1 MGIFDYFYNKCK
13 NNISWLKVEGE
24 SRSPFDVD
32 SDTLKNAF
40 LDRFGNDLLEISTS
54 TRVII
59 DDISRISD
67 NLTIQIIDDPSAVSE
82 ELSLIYIDLKGFVEY
97 SKNIFSSDLSGT
109 ADLDLDSY
117 GLSINDFKVNLYN
130 ESGLPIS
137 LRTYTFYTAEK
148 ITTLI
153 REGAPGLSPTQI
165 NLFIKIREKLGKLNI
180 ELSRLFS
187 PYSQFQEAL
196 VCTTERELDALND
209 IKTRRLT
216 PEQQSDIEKETERL
230 EKYQSGEARVSEV
243 FPDLIKDA
251 DLKEQCFLHVNI
263 FKLSKIKEKID
274 HGNSSIF
281 NRNAITNIYT
291 NSTTVTSGLGIAGSR
306 AAIAAAEADAA
317 ATTADLTRESMKELP
332 DVNSFSPN
340 NRSVM
345 VHGDS
350 FGFINNLTQ
359 SPSKTAFYDMSNAEI
374 SALQPMIR
382 LFKVVRKNDSD
393 ETCPV
398 EKEVEIQF
406 DANSPNNIESILQS
420 NMGIRNPG
428 VGLKSFNFSYEG
440 DNPFALKKSISARL
454 TIHANSFSELLQE
467 RFNSNGDSYT
477 YADLALKTGNL
488 ETFKLNRQ
496 LSDVQLDNLEKL
508 NFRLKAVVGWQ
519 NPNFS
524 TDIFSANKGINNAI
538 NNSAITLNLTPTV
551 HDFNVDDI
559 GRVTFT
565 INYLSY
571 VEEYFDNSYF
581 DIFTER
587 EVIVERLKRNLK
599 IKKLNRECNADAAEL
614 NKKDSE
620 LEETIRLEKQASL
633 RNLLNSIIKKRKLY
647 FIRIDPKDLFLYT
660 AGGPY
665 GLASGLYETVQDLE
679 NQISNSFDNSE
690 QRELARQIVESVE
703 VPDNEEGEI
712 ITNSTLASNST
723 LPFFYAGDLIDSIL
737 EDIGNS
743 LIEVQTELT
752 VIDPVRAEAE
762 NIDPDDL
769 QAEIDKYIRL
779 ADNFKK
785 LRILLGPAEI
795 VDSDSY
801 NSRIINLG
809 DIPISLKHFMEW
821 LTTRILKKE
830 QASYSL
836 TAFLNDFFNKY
847 ILDYMNN
854 DTCYEGKAK
863 QRIHLF
869 QNSITEYRDDARSQ
883 DTITE
888 KCILDGTRRLY
899 LSQQGVDLPVLNVMG
914 VRDDPRPN
922 TGVCRE
928 INYLTYYAGRTIP
941 LNLMNGKKE
950 EDEKKGIWHYQIGK
964 DRGIVKSINLS
975 KTDSTGLAEVRFE
988 QDGYDGL
995 RQLRVLYD
1003 TTITT
1008 YLDVGAFPGLY
1019 IYVDP
1024 RGFDP
1029 SEKFNGIDLPDLGIG
1044 GYSMLWKT
1052 EHTIQPGM
1060 AESVLHAKW
1069 VASKD
1074 SEPKQ
1079 QNTPQDTKKCS
1090 SNNRE

>member
-1 MGIFDYFYNKCK
+1 MGFFYNKCK
-13 NNISWLKVEGE
+13 NNIPWLKVEGE

-40 LDRFGNDLLEISTS
+40 LDKFGNDLLEISIS
-54 TRVII
+54 TREII
-59 DDISRISD
+59 DDISRIFD
-67 NLTIQIIDDPSAVSE
+67 NLSAESTNLD
-82 ELSLIYIDLKGFVEY
+82 LSLLEDFLLY

-109 ADLDLDSY
+109 VDLDLDSY

-130 ESGLPIS
+130 ESGVPIS
-137 LRTYTFYTAEK
+137 LRTYTFYIAEK
-148 ITTLI
+148 ITTFI
-153 REGAPGLSPTQI
+153 RPGVMGLSPTQI
-165 NLFIKIREKLGKLNI
+165 DLFIKIREKLGKLNI
-180 ELSRLFS
+180 QLSRLFL

-196 VCTTERELDALND
+196 VCTTE
-209 IKTRRLT
+209 I
-216 PEQQSDIEKETERL
+216 
-230 EKYQSGEARVSEV
+230 EARDLRREQLVRENSLNRPGGRAELAAIEQDLEQTENNLEIYESGQATLSQV
-243 FPDLIKDA
+243 FPELIKDA

-263 FKLSKIKEKID
+263 FKLSEIKEKID

-281 NRNAITNIYT
+281 N
-291 NSTTVTSGLGIAGSR
+291 STSASGS
-306 AAIAAAEADAA
+306 AAAEA
-317 ATTADLTRESMKELP
+317 MKELP
-332 DVNSFSPN
+332 DINSFSPN

-382 LFKVVRKNDSD
+382 LFKVVRKDDSD
-393 ETCPV
+393 EICPV

-406 DANSPNNIESILQS
+406 DANSPNNLESILKS
-420 NMGIRNPG
+420 NIGIRNPG

-440 DNPFALKKSISARL
+440 DNPFAIKKSISARL

-467 RFNSNGDSYT
+467 RFNSNGDSYS

-581 DIFTER
+581 DIFTEK

-614 NKKDSE
+614 DKKDSE
-620 LEETIRLEKQASL
+620 LEETIRLEKQTSL

-647 FIRIDPKDLFLYT
+647 FIKIDPKDLFLYT
-660 AGGPY
+660 SGGPY
-665 GLASGLYETVQDLE
+665 GLASGLYETVEDLE
-679 NQISNSFDNSE
+679 GQISNSFDNSE
-690 QRELARQIVESVE
+690 QTELSRQFVESVE
-703 VPDNEEGEI
+703 VPDNQDDEI

-743 LIEVQTELT
+743 LIEVQTDLR
-752 VIDPVRAEAE
+752 VFGDVGAAAD
-762 NIDPDDL
+762 NIEPEDL
-769 QAEIDKYIRL
+769 EAEIDRYIRL

-801 NSRIINLG
+801 NSKIINLG

-883 DTITE
+883 DTITK
-888 KCILDGTRRLY
+888 KCILDGTKRLY

-914 VRDDPRPN
+914 VRDDPRSN

-1029 SEKFNGIDLPDLGIG
+1029 SEKFKGIDLPDLGIG

-1074 SEPKQ
+1074 SEPAQ
-1079 QNTPQDTKKCS
+1079 QNTTQDTKKCS
-1090 SNNRE
+1090 SNSRE

>member
-1 MGIFDYFYNKCK
+1 MGFFYNKCK
-13 NNISWLKVEGE
+13 NNIPWLKVEGE

-40 LDRFGNDLLEISTS
+40 LDKFGNDLLEISIS
-54 TRVII
+54 TREII
-59 DDISRISD
+59 DDISRIFD
-67 NLTIQIIDDPSAVSE
+67 NLSAESTNLD
-82 ELSLIYIDLKGFVEY
+82 LSLLEDFLLY

-109 ADLDLDSY
+109 VDLDLDDY

-130 ESGLPIS
+130 ESGVPIS
-137 LRTYTFYTAEK
+137 LRTYTFYIAEK
-148 ITTLI
+148 ITTFI
-153 REGAPGLSPTQI
+153 RPGVMGLSPTQI
-165 NLFIKIREKLGKLNI
+165 DLFIKIREKLGKLNI
-180 ELSRLFS
+180 QLSRLFL

-196 VCTTERELDALND
+196 VCTTE
-209 IKTRRLT
+209 I
-216 PEQQSDIEKETERL
+216 
-230 EKYQSGEARVSEV
+230 EARDLRREQLVRENSLNRPGGRAELAAIEQDLEQTENNLEIYESGQATLSQV
-243 FPDLIKDA
+243 FPELIKDA

-263 FKLSKIKEKID
+263 FKLSEIKEKID

-281 NRNAITNIYT
+281 N
-291 NSTTVTSGLGIAGSR
+291 STSASGS
-306 AAIAAAEADAA
+306 AAAEA
-317 ATTADLTRESMKELP
+317 MKELP
-332 DVNSFSPN
+332 DINSFSPN

-382 LFKVVRKNDSD
+382 LFKVVRKDDSD
-393 ETCPV
+393 EICPV

-406 DANSPNNIESILQS
+406 DANSPNNLESILKS
-420 NMGIRNPG
+420 NIGIRNPG

-440 DNPFALKKSISARL
+440 DNPFAIKKSISARL

-467 RFNSNGDSYT
+467 RFNSNGDSYS

-581 DIFTER
+581 DIFTEK

-614 NKKDSE
+614 DKKDSE
-620 LEETIRLEKQASL
+620 LEETIRLEKQTSL

-647 FIRIDPKDLFLYT
+647 FIKIDPKDLFLYT
-660 AGGPY
+660 SGGPY
-665 GLASGLYETVQDLE
+665 GLASGLYETVEDLE
-679 NQISNSFDNSE
+679 GQISNSFDNSE
-690 QRELARQIVESVE
+690 QTELSRQFVESVE
-703 VPDNEEGEI
+703 VPDNQDDEI

-743 LIEVQTELT
+743 LIEVQTDLR
-752 VIDPVRAEAE
+752 VFGDVGAAAD
-762 NIDPDDL
+762 NIEPEDL
-769 QAEIDKYIRL
+769 EAEIDRYIRL

-801 NSRIINLG
+801 NSKIINLG

-883 DTITE
+883 DTITK
-888 KCILDGTRRLY
+888 KCILDGTKRLY

-914 VRDDPRPN
+914 VRDDPRSN

-1029 SEKFNGIDLPDLGIG
+1029 SEKFKGIDLPDLGIG

-1074 SEPKQ
+1074 SEPAQ
-1079 QNTPQDTKKCS
+1079 QNTTQDTKKCS
-1090 SNNRE
+1090 SNSRE